1 MDEPRG
7 LPPGRAGRLWV
18 RERLATA
25 DRASNLLDR
34 KLRVL
39 RTEQLRLRE
48 QDEQAR
54 QDWIEA
60 RGEAQ
65 RWLVRSAV
73 LGGEREVRMAAATE
87 LATVEL
93 NWPAVMG
100 VRYPVLER
108 FTAPG
113 AAATPRPPGT
123 SALPVTVAAYARA
136 LEAAARRAATSAALS
151 IVSAEV
157 KATARRLRAISHR
170 WIPRLEAA
178 RDAVD
183 RRLDE
188 NERDETT
195 RLRWAAARRGGPIRF
210 ETGS

>member
-25 DRASNLLDR
+25 DRAAGLLDR

-39 RTEQLRLRE
+39 RTEQQRLRE
-48 QDEQAR
+48 QDAQAGR
-54 QDWIEA
+54 EWTEA
-60 RGEAQ
+60 CAEAQ

-73 LGGEREVRMAAATE
+73 LGGEREVRMAAAAD

-93 NWPAVMG
+93 GWPAVMG
-100 VRYPVLER
+100 VRYPVVER
-108 FTAPG
+108 FTAAGP
-113 AAATPRPPGT
+113 AANARPAGT
-123 SALPVTVAAYARA
+123 SALPMTAAAYTRA

-151 IVSAEV
+151 IVAAEV
-157 KATARRLRAISHR
+157 MATARRLRAINHR

-210 ETGS
+210 EAGS

>member
-7 LPPGRAGRLWV
+7 LPPGRAGRIWV

-25 DRASNLLDR
+25 DRAASLLDR

-39 RTEQLRLRE
+39 RTEQARLRE
-48 QDEQAR
+48 QNDRAGREWA
-54 QDWIEA
+54 EA
-60 RGEAQ
+60 FAQAQ
-65 RWLVRSAV
+65 RWLVRSAL

-87 LATVEL
+87 PASVEL
-93 NWPAVMG
+93 SWAAVMG
-100 VRYPVLER
+100 VRYPDVDE
-108 FTAPG
+108 FTAPDP
-113 AAATPRPPGT
+113 AAAPRPPGS
-123 SALPVTVAAYARA
+123 SALPLTAAAYAKA
-136 LEAAARRAATSAALS
+136 LEAASRRAAVSAALS

-157 KATARRLRAISHR
+157 MATARRLRAINHR
-170 WIPRLEAA
+170 WVPRLEAA

-188 NERDETT
+188 TERDETT
-195 RLRWAAARRGGPIRF
+195 RLRWAAARRGGPIRS